1 MQLVR
6 YAHVLGNPRFRL
18 CTPCGLPTRNLSR
31 ELVLV
36 AMSQI
41 TCFTSFNEM
50 HALAMFGPYKENQ
63 QYLSMKML
71 HCRIMP
77 LKHEA
82 LQHLWQTLRFLFT
95 LII

>member
-1 MQLVR
+1 
-6 YAHVLGNPRFRL
+6 
-18 CTPCGLPTRNLSR
+18 LPARNLNR

-41 TCFTSFNEM
+41 AGFTLFNEV
-50 HALAMFGPYKENQ
+50 HVLAMIGPYKENQ

-77 LKHEA
+77 LKDEA

-95 LII
+95 LVI